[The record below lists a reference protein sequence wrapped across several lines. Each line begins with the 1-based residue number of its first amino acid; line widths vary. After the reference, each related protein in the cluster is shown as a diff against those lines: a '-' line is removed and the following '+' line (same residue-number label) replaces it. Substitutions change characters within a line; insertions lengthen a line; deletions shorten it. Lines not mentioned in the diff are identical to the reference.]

1 MGKIVKNEVF
11 LQFLGGKRWF
21 SKNEVWKWIIFWR
34 HFLEVFKI
42 TKNRQKWGL
51 KVKNGGLEGAISIW
65 VCTKTRF
72 FTKKEIMKM
81 RVKKEVFLGRGG
93 DFWRFWEVGVY
104 KNRWLQGYYGH
115 INSWKRVKNITFGV
129 LSFDIFLIRVFEGF
143 FWCFWSLC
151 GEV

>member
-11 LQFLGGKRWF
+11 LQFLGEKRWF
-21 SKNEVWKWIIFWR
+21 SKNRVWKWVIFLR
-34 HFLEVFKI
+34 HFLKVLKI

-81 RVKKEVFLGRGG
+81 RVKKEVFFGWRG
-93 DFWRFWEVGVY
+93 DFWRFWEPGVC

-115 INSWKRVKNITFGV
+115 INSWKKVKNIKFEV
-129 LSFDIFLIRVFEGF
+129 LSSDIFLIRVFEGV

-151 GEV
+151 RSV